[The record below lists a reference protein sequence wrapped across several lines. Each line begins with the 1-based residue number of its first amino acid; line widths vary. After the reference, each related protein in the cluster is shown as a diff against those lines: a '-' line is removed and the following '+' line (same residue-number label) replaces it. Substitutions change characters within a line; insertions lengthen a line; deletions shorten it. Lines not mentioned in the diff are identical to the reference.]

1 MVGLDH
7 QLAGPDV
14 GIRHHLGIVVDGAA
28 RHPARLQKL
37 QPVRPGTGRQHRL
50 DAGREGLPVADAVG
64 IVPVLGVVGPL
75 RMPQGLAQA
84 PERAIVGGPDGQ
96 VAVGAADGLVRRVH
110 AVRGPEPLGDAAPR
124 EVLRRLPHREGD
136 PGVDE
141 RRVDEL
147 PEPRARPREQRRQ
160 DARDGEEGGAEVGHR
175 YPRLDRWPPRLAGDR
190 HEARDAL
197 RHEVEAP
204 LAGGR
209 AGLAVARDGR
219 VDETRMAPGELRVV
233 QAELLEHPRPV
244 VLHQHVGHRGEAPH
258 RVAAGR
264 LLQVDDDAA
273 LAAVDGVEAGAVA
286 ADGARHAPG
295 RVAGGRLDLDHVGAH
310 VAQ

>member
-14 GIRHHLGIVVDGAA
+14 GIGHHLGIVVDGAA
-28 RHPARLQKL
+28 RHPAGVQQL
-37 QPVRPGTGRQHRL
+37 QPVRPGTGLQHRL
-50 DAGREGLPVADAVG
+50 DAGGEGLPVADAVG
-64 IVPVLGVVGPL
+64 VVPVLGIVGPL
-75 RMPQGLAQA
+75 RMAQGLAQA
-84 PERAIVGGPDGQ
+84 PERAVVGGPDGQ
-96 VAVGAADGLVRRVH
+96 VAVGAPERLVRRVH
-110 AVRGPEPLGDAAPR
+110 AVRRPERLRHPAPR

-147 PEPRARPREQRRQ
+147 PAPRAGPREQGGQ
-160 DARDGEEGGAEVGHR
+160 DAGDGEEGGAEVGHG
-175 YPRLDRWPPRLAGDR
+175 YPRLDRRAPRLAGDR

-219 VDETRMAPGELRVV
+219 VDEARMPPGERRVV
-233 QAELLEHPRPV
+233 EAELLEHSGPV
-244 VLHQHVGHRGEAPH
+244 VLHQHVGHRGEALH
-258 RVAAGR
+258 RLAAGR

-273 LAAVDGVEAGAVA
+273 LAPVDRVEAGAVG
-286 ADGARHAPG
+286 ADAARHAPG
-295 RVAGGRLDLDHVGAH
+295 RVAGRGLDLDHVGPH